1 MSFKIV
7 NDLLE
12 FSTQLSI
19 VVGGGFV
26 VLVVVML
33 NLNLLKFSKVKI
45 MLGL

>member
-7 NDLLE
+7 NDLLK

-19 VVGGGFV
+19 EVVGGFV

-33 NLNLLKFSKVKI
+33 NLKITKVQ
-45 MLGL
+45 